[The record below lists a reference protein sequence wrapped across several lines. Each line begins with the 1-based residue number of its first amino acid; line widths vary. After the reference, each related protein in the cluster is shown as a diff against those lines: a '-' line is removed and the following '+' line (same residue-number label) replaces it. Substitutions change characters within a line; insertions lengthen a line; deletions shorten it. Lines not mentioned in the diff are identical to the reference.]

1 MTLDKTVNPM
11 VSKLTS
17 VLLFFLIFMIDAVFR
32 IRDWED
38 KSIDFQVVIKLLI
51 LVVCFVLGC
60 NSFRYKSFYNR
71 CALML
76 VFLGLFVISTLYS
89 PTILYSLYISFT
101 YIAIF
106 LFIYHCFVV
115 LGFNEILIQATKVFF
130 IFLLIS
136 LALYLFVPELGRYA
150 YWENDIFYTS
160 YRMSGLAGNANHFAR
175 LVAIYLII
183 LFFYRELLKTSF
195 STKFINIQIL
205 LAVVCLLLT
214 ASRTTMIA
222 LIFCIMLFYYL
233 RLNKVNKARLFIVF
247 MVLTTFIY
255 FLFPVFSSYF
265 SRDGG
270 ADLTSFTGRTFIWD
284 VTIEL
289 IQRRPLFGYGVGSS
303 VTILPLNILDIG
315 FKASHA
321 HNMYLQVLLSVGI
334 IGFGVFFLLIFL
346 GFFKLLKHNNYGMI
360 SILVLILFVGFL
372 ESAAIALTA
381 NMFTIFLFVSLIESN
396 LAQKNKIGNN

>member
-1 MTLDKTVNPM
+1 MALDKTNNPLVN
-11 VSKLTS
+11 KITS
-17 VLLFFLIFMIDAVFR
+17 VVLFFLIFIIDAIFR

-51 LVVCFVLGC
+51 LVVCFILGC
-60 NSFRYKSFYNR
+60 NSFRYKSFYNK

-76 VFLGLFVISTLYS
+76 LFLGMFIISTIYS
-89 PTILYSLYISFT
+89 PTVFYSLYISFT

-106 LFIYHCFVV
+106 LFIYHCFMV
-115 LGFNEILIQATKVFF
+115 LGFEKILIQASRVFF
-130 IFLLIS
+130 VFLLVSI
-136 LALYLFVPELGRYA
+136 ALYLFVPELGRYA
-150 YWENDIFYTS
+150 YWDNDVFYSS

-183 LFFYRELLKTSF
+183 LFFYRNILKTAF
-195 STKFINIQIL
+195 STKFINIQVM
-205 LAVVCLLLT
+205 LALICLLLT

-222 LIFCIMLFYYL
+222 LVFCMVLFCYL
-233 RLNKVNKARLFIVF
+233 RLNKANKARLFLVF
-247 MVLTTFIY
+247 MSLTIIVY
-255 FLFPVFSSYF
+255 FLFPIFSSYL

-284 VTIEL
+284 VSLDL
-289 IQRRPLFGYGVGSS
+289 IQKSPLFGYGVGSS
-303 VTILPLNILDIG
+303 VTILPLNIVEIG

-321 HNMYLQVLLSVGI
+321 HNMYLQILLSVGGVGLMIFI
-334 IGFGVFFLLIFL
+334 ISIVFAFI
-346 GFFKLLKHNNYGMI
+346 KLLRFRSYGML

-381 NMFTIFLFVSLIESN
+381 NMFTIFLFISLIESN
-396 LAQKNKIGNN
+396 VVKKISDA